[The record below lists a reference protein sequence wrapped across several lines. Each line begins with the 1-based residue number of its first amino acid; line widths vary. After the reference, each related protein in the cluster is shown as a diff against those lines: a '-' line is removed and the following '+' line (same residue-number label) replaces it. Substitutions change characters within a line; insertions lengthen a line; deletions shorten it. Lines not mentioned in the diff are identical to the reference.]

1 MGAYFANAI
10 KDKEDRLEH
19 HGVLGQKW
27 GIRRY
32 QNKDGSLTAEG
43 KRRVYAQGANYGGY
57 ESFRHRHRR
66 AIDAAKYEKD
76 IQRNQKKLD
85 RAYEKGNE
93 KKIAK
98 YSEVDKILKNNRD
111 IMVKDLSPEQIQ
123 MGRDYITMMKATAIG
138 TIIAGPIGGAA
149 AGMGVRYA
157 NKMPETE
164 RKVYAQEAERKKLA
178 DEIDR
183 SRKELNDWS
192 KAHSGEPYEGK
203 LAKEGDRLIEN
214 DIKARDN
221 LHNYDVEQQRRAG
234 GKPGVKVYTDTDDSS
249 KKQEFFNKRNSFKS
263 DEDKDLWEAQQQ
275 ATSKKEKDQI
285 INDRVKLAKKT
296 NQYEMEFLER
306 NLDVDDETGEQLKGK
321 ALDDAYRKYLN
332 EEKNYFSPTMHK

>member
-1 MGAYFANAI
+1 MGYFTAAI
-10 KDKEDRLEH
+10 QEKENHLEH

-32 QNKDGSLTAEG
+32 QNADGSLTAEG

-66 AIDAAKYEKD
+66 AIDAAKYEND
-76 IQRNQKKLD
+76 IKRNQKKLD
-85 RAYEKGNE
+85 RAYEKGND

-98 YSEVDKILKNNRD
+98 YTQIDKVLKNNRD
-111 IMVKDLSPEQIQ
+111 IMVKDLSPEAIQ
-123 MGRDYITMMKATAIG
+123 MGRDYITQMKATGIG

-149 AGMGVRYA
+149 AGLGVRYA
-157 NKMPETE
+157 NKMQETE
-164 RKVYAQEAERKKLA
+164 KKVYAQEAERRKLGDEVERAKK
-178 DEIDR
+178 EYIDYNT
-183 SRKELNDWS
+183 SQDPDK
-192 KAHSGEPYEGK
+192 HSNLYSQN
-203 LAKEGDRLIEN
+203 LAKNYQDAK
-214 DIKARDN
+214 DK

-275 ATSKKEKDQI
+275 ATSQKDKDKI
-285 INDRVKLAKKT
+285 INDRVKLAKQT